1 MHVADSIAENDTL
14 PLVSVVIPACNSE
27 RYIADAI
34 DSVLQ
39 QDYSALEI
47 WVVDDGSED
56 NTRDIVRSYGD
67 KVHLVTQQNKG
78 SGAARNLGIQHAHGK
93 YIAFLDADDVWHKNK
108 TSLQLDALR
117 RSGYKMAYSSFI
129 RWHPDAQGRYAVPN
143 SLFGTPR
150 HPDTTSARIV
160 TGWTYADLLLD
171 CIVWTSSVLVEK
183 AEIEKAGLF
192 DESLRKGQDYDL
204 WLRLS
209 RQIEMLGLE
218 QPTAL
223 YRIHPDHI
231 TSAVKAIN
239 YEYLILTRALANWGE
254 AGPDG
259 RTPAGSVSARLAKS
273 CFLHG
278 LRHLRRGDPRIA
290 AYAFRESMK
299 HSGIRP
305 KPLFYLLAALG
316 KCCFRPFAHEKKM
329 GLPTSAPISLEGRK
343 SQG

>member
-1 MHVADSIAENDTL
+1 MHVADPVSANDTY
-14 PLVSVVIPACNSE
+14 PLVSVIIPAFNSE

-39 QDYSALEI
+39 QDYPALEI
-47 WVVDDGSED
+47 WVVDDGSTD
-56 NTRDIVRSYGD
+56 NTQNIVRSYGD
-67 KVHLVTQQNKG
+67 KVRLLSQQNKG
-78 SGAARNLGIQHAHGK
+78 SAVARNQGIRHAQGK

-108 TSLQLDALR
+108 IRLQIDALR
-117 RSGYKMAYSSFI
+117 KSGHKMVYSSFI
-129 RWHPDAQGRYAVPN
+129 RWHPDAQGRYAAPD
-143 SLFGTPR
+143 SLFDTPH
-150 HPDTTSARIV
+150 HPDTTSANIV

-183 AEIEKAGLF
+183 AEVEKAGLF

-209 RQIEMLGLE
+209 RQVEMLGLE

-278 LRHLRRGDPRIA
+278 IRHLRSGDPRIA
-290 AYAFRESMK
+290 AHAFRDSMK
-299 HSGIRP
+299 HSGVRP
-305 KPLFYLLAALG
+305 KPVLYLMAALA
-316 KCCFRPFAHEKKM
+316 KCCLRPFMPEKEM
-329 GLPTSAPISLEGRK
+329 RAPASPSVRLEGHK
-343 SQG
+343 S

>member
-1 MHVADSIAENDTL
+1 MHVADPTAANDTL
-14 PLVSVVIPACNSE
+14 PLVSVVIPAYNSD

-39 QDYSALEI
+39 QDYPALEI

-56 NTRDIVRSYGD
+56 NTRGIVLSYGD
-67 KVHLVTQQNKG
+67 KVHLATQQNKG
-78 SGAARNLGIQHAHGK
+78 SAAARNLGILNARGK

-108 TSLQLDALR
+108 IHLQLDALR
-117 RSGYKMAYSSFI
+117 NSGYKMAYSSFI
-129 RWHPDAQGRYAVPN
+129 RWHPDAQGRYAAPD
-143 SLFGTPR
+143 SLFDTPH
-150 HPDTTSARIV
+150 HPDTTSANIV

-209 RQIEMLGLE
+209 RQIEMLGLQ

-231 TSAVKAIN
+231 TSSVKEVN

-254 AGPDG
+254 SGPDG
-259 RTPAGSVSARLAKS
+259 RMPTGSVSARLAKS

-278 LRHLRRGDPRIA
+278 IRHLHHGDPHIA
-290 AYAFRESMK
+290 MRALRESMK
-299 HSGIRP
+299 HSGVRP
-305 KPLFYLLAALG
+305 KPLLYLMSALA
-316 KCCFRPFAHEKKM
+316 KCCWRQSVPEKK
-329 GLPTSAPISLEGRK
+329 LPVPAHPSARARRS
-343 SQG
+343 

>member
-1 MHVADSIAENDTL
+1 MCVADPLAENDTL

-34 DSVLQ
+34 NSVLQ
-39 QDYSALEI
+39 QDYPALEI

-67 KVHLVTQQNKG
+67 KVHLVMQPNKG
-78 SGAARNLGIQHAHGK
+78 SAAARNLGIQHAHGK
-93 YIAFLDADDVWHKNK
+93 YIAFLDADDVWYKNK
-108 TSLQLDALR
+108 IRLQLDALHK
-117 RSGYKMAYSSFI
+117 SGYKMAYSSFI
-129 RWHPDAQGRYAVPN
+129 RWHPDAQGRYAAPD
-143 SLFGTPR
+143 SLFDTPR

-231 TSAVKAIN
+231 TSTVKAVN

-254 AGPDG
+254 SGPDG
-259 RTPAGSVSARLAKS
+259 RMPAGSVSARLAKS

-278 LRHLRRGDPRIA
+278 LRHLRRGDSRIA
-290 AYAFRESMK
+290 AHAFRESMK
-299 HSGIRP
+299 HSGLRA
-305 KPLFYLLAALG
+305 KPLVYLLAALG
-316 KCCFRPFAHEKKM
+316 KCCLQPFTHEKKM
-329 GLPTSAPISLEGRK
+329 SVPANAPAGLEGRK
-343 SQG
+343 S